1 MFTSLSVL
9 HCHSQNLEIK
19 KKKNVWKVNQH
30 SFDIHITDHVHTE
43 TNKLVVDIMSKKSKA
58 STLHARNIC
67 TSLNRRFHLFC
78 FFLLVFEKLIFIL
91 ENVENDMVKPSVS
104 NKAQLYKVANTI

>member
-19 KKKNVWKVNQH
+19 KILWKVNQH

-67 TSLNRRFHLFC
+67 TSLNRRFHLFV

-91 ENVENDMVKPSVS
+91 KNVENDMVKPSVS
-104 NKAQLYKVANTI
+104 SKAQLYKVANTI

>member
-19 KKKNVWKVNQH
+19 KILWKVNQH

-67 TSLNRRFHLFC
+67 TSLNRRFHLFVC
-78 FFLLVFEKLIFIL
+78 FF
-91 ENVENDMVKPSVS
+91 VS
-104 NKAQLYKVANTI
+104 FRKIDFYPKKCRK